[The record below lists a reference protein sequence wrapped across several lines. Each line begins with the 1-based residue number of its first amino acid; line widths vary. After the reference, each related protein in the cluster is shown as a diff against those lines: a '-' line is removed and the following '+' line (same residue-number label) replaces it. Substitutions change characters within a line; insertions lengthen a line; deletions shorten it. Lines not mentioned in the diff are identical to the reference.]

1 MQRKRLEV
9 GKLEVA
15 DVKRAED
22 DFGPVEVQNSDEGG
36 VVLLPS
42 VT

>member
-1 MQRKRLEV
+1 MQRKRLKVEE
-9 GKLEVA
+9 LEVA
-15 DVKRAED
+15 EIERAED
-22 DFGPVEVQNSDEGG
+22 DFGPVKVQNSDEGG